1 MKKLFLIVS
10 AVVVIIAFTSCT
22 KDSVDP
28 TNSVT
33 SNSKNTSTSSNG
45 STPTGTSPSTTVP
58 VNTVPTI
65 DDANLQGSWSVVSD
79 SCYWAGE
86 LPKYLVS
93 AYKGKTGDH
102 FNFSKNSK
110 LYIHEDGLSDTTTY
124 SVDTTHRITVT
135 FADARH
141 FDEKPGFGFGLDPVG
156 FDPTISASFFQKSV
170 DANTLIL
177 NYFQCTPDGAAS
189 RVIYLKR

>member
-1 MKKLFLIVS
+1 MKNLFLFVS
-10 AVVVIIAFTSCT
+10 AVIIIIAFTSCT

-28 TNSVT
+28 SDSVT
-33 SNSKNTSTSSNG
+33 SNTKNTSTSSNG
-45 STPTGTSPSTTVP
+45 TTPTGTSPSTTVP
-58 VNTVPTI
+58 VNT
-65 DDANLQGSWSVVSD
+65 DDVNLHGSWSVISD
-79 SCYWAGE
+79 SSFWAGE
-86 LPKYLVS
+86 LPKHLVS

-102 FNFSKNSK
+102 FNFSKNGK

-124 SVDTTHRITVT
+124 SVDTTHKITVI

-156 FDPTISASFFQKSV
+156 FDPAISATFFQKRV